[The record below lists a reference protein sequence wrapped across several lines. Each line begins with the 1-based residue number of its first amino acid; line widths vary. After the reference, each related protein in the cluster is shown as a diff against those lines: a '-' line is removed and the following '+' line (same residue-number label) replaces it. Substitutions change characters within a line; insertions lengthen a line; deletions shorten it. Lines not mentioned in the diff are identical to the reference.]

1 MIGRLSLSP
10 GFFYS
15 LVCKSISAIVHLSYI
30 FKIIE
35 GKTFA
40 IPFCEFGVELV
51 KVGGFAFQI
60 HMTLYTVKSHI
71 MKTNKSQQLLPEFT
85 VFNRLFS
92 CVAPAVLFPGLVPL
106 FAEAVGNIGT
116 VRKHLYGA
124 ACTFDGLKG
133 FDYCGKF
140 HAVIGGISL
149 TAEEFL
155 LVLTVF

>member
-60 HMTLYTVKSHI
+60 HMTLYTVKGYI
-71 MKTNKSQQLLPEFT
+71 VEADKGQQFFPKLPVFHRLLG
-85 VFNRLFS
+85 
-92 CVAPAVLFPGLVPL
+92 CVAPAVLFPGLVP
-106 FAEAVGNIGT
+106 FFSEAVGNIG
-116 VRKHLYGA
+116 
-124 ACTFDGLKG
+124 
-133 FDYCGKF
+133 
-140 HAVIGGISL
+140 AV
-149 TAEEFL
+149 
-155 LVLTVF
+155 